1 MVFTSTNR
9 LLAGL
14 PATDYDRIRPR
25 LRDLSLTLGQVLQ
38 AQDDVISQ
46 IVFPNGG
53 ACSLTKQ
60 LWDGGTTEVA
70 IVGSEGVVGAS
81 VFFGDDMSSYGVSVE
96 APSATAQTMSPED
109 FIEEMSRGGALYTLV
124 TRYNQALLTQVM
136 QTTVCSGR
144 HNAEQRCCRWLLTM
158 RDHVGS
164 DQLNVTHE
172 CLSMMLGVRRPT
184 VTLAISRLQRK
195 GIIETHR
202 GQITI
207 LDCAALES
215 TACECYQSVKATFAR
230 LLPGVSVAAS

>member
-25 LRDLSLTLGQVLQ
+25 LRDLSLTPGQVLQ
-38 AQDDVISQ
+38 AQDELISQ
-46 IVFPNGG
+46 VVFPNGGG

-81 VFFGDDMSSYGVSVE
+81 VFFGDDVSSYGVSVE

-124 TRYNQALLTQVM
+124 TRYNLQSRSMLIDPRCASM
-136 QTTVCSGR
+136 
-144 HNAEQRCCRWLLTM
+144 NANASPFARNRTGWLF
-158 RDHVGS
+158 
-164 DQLNVTHE
+164 
-172 CLSMMLGVRRPT
+172 LGVHAP
-184 VTLAISRLQRK
+184 LAGVGAR
-195 GIIETHR
+195 
-202 GQITI
+202 
-207 LDCAALES
+207 APAP
-215 TACECYQSVKATFAR
+215 ATFESRSRVESSEQATPPR
-230 LLPGVSVAAS
+230 VSWVAGVPP